1 MTGRLLWFAVGA
13 GSAVWVG
20 VKGRRTAYRLT
31 PEGIVDQVGAA
42 RLGLQSLAAEFTA
55 GATAQERVLLD
66 RLGLADPDRRP
77 TQSGTMR
84 IGSASRASEAAG
96 ARPRLVAAPDPDVP

>member
-20 VKGRRTAYRLT
+20 VKGRRAAYRLT
-31 PEGIVDQVGAA
+31 PEGIVDQLGAA
-42 RLGLQSLAAEFTA
+42 RLGLRSMAAEFSA
-55 GATAQERVLLD
+55 GAAAQERILLD
-66 RLGLADPDRRP
+66 RLDLAEPGRRP
-77 TQSGTMR
+77 THGGTVR